1 MAAYKSTKIE
11 VNDDGN
17 NVTAPVGSIGQIK
30 SQQLKNQSGNPMILQ
45 GAGLA
50 SAFQMENDTFT
61 LAPSATEM
69 SDPDIP
75 HPISTKSGAVAK
87 FSWNGS

>member
-1 MAAYKSTKIE
+1 
-11 VNDDGN
+11 
-17 NVTAPVGSIGQIK
+17 
-30 SQQLKNQSGNPMILQ
+30 MILQ
-45 GAGLA
+45 GAGFA